1 MLKNSIEI
9 LLELIVRDKKWIKF
23 YSKDYSYFYLGMSG
37 STLSACSIQGEENT
51 KKLLGLSLKNDCK
64 QLLRGKNFVTL
75 KTSCLMQKYGDM

>member
-37 STLSACSIQGEENT
+37 STLSACSIQGEENS
-51 KKLLGLSLKNDCK
+51 KKLLGLSLNRCDCLPEVK
-64 QLLRGKNFVTL
+64 MTVN
-75 KTSCLMQKYGDM
+75 SY

>member
-1 MLKNSIEI
+1 
-9 LLELIVRDKKWIKF
+9 
-23 YSKDYSYFYLGMSG
+23 MSG

-64 QLLRGKNFVTL
+64 QLLRGKNFGTL